1 MTQKKTSGASEL
13 LKIILDQIAGETEPG
28 RPLIPAYILLGE
40 SDKMCYD
47 PNSRMFQK
55 VSRGTKIYILKEN
68 YDYKG
73 RTLVYTVYGH
83 LVCVEPDD
91 LFLLSGFD

>member
-1 MTQKKTSGASEL
+1 MSIKKTSGAQEL
-13 LKIILDQIAGETEPG
+13 LKIILDQISGENDPE
-28 RPLIPAYILLGE
+28 RPLIPAYILSGE

-55 VSRGTKIYILKEN
+55 VSCGTKMYILKEN

>member
-1 MTQKKTSGASEL
+1 MAKKVSGAQEL
-13 LKIILDQIAGETEPG
+13 LKIVLDQIAGEPREG
-28 RPLIPAYILLGE
+28 RPLIPTHILTGE
-40 SDKMCYD
+40 GDNMCYD

-55 VSRGTKIYILKEN
+55 VPHSTTVYIIKEN

-73 RTLVYTVYGH
+73 RTLVYTVNGH

-91 LFLLSGFD
+91 LLLLSGFD